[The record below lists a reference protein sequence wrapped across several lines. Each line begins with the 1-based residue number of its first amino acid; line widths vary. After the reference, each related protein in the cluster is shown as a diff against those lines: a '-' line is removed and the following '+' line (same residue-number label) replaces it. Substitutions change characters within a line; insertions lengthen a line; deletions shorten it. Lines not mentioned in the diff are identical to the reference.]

1 MTKPLFFIDQHGCA
15 KNQVDAEL
23 ITGHL
28 KEIGWE
34 RTDSAEKAKLLI
46 VNSCGFIESAKLES
60 ITAVIQAKKQY
71 PNAKILLAGC
81 LAERYCKDDGSP
93 FLEEADAFLGNGD
106 ISKIKD
112 IVQKLFAN
120 SSTEKEIPVI
130 IEPQN
135 GVCSGSRPELFSFPA
150 SAYVKITEGCNN
162 RCSFCAI
169 PLIRGNLRSRSI
181 NEIVEEI
188 QQLISKGIFEIN
200 LIGQDLASFGKDFE
214 ENTMDISPLASL
226 LTEITK
232 IKTNFWLRLLYIHP
246 DNFNPDILPIIKND
260 SRLLPYFDIPFQ
272 SGDDTIIKKMNR
284 HGNCTQYT
292 RLVDKIRGTL
302 PEAVIRTTFLT
313 GFPSETEDQFTNTVK
328 FIESIKPNWSGCFT
342 YSKEDGTAAE
352 KLRPSVPKKI
362 AKQRKELIEEAQTK
376 ITTEHLKQYIDKVFE
391 ILIEEVIPT
400 KENEETGFFI
410 GRAWFQAPDV
420 DGAVVVQYDTTNENQ
435 KNKVF
440 PGNRVKARIINVNN
454 VDLHGFM
461 IVP

>member
-1 MTKPLFFIDQHGCA
+1 MINQLFYIDQHGCA

-23 ITGHL
+23 LTGCL

-34 RTDSAEKAKLLI
+34 RTDSVEQATLII

-60 ITAVIQAKKQY
+60 ITAVIEAKKQY

-81 LAERYCKDDGSP
+81 LAERYCKDTGSP

-112 IVQKLFAN
+112 IVQKLFKNPSAG
-120 SSTEKEIPVI
+120 KEIPVI

-135 GVCSGSRPELFSFPA
+135 GVCSGPRPELFSFPS

-169 PLIRGNLRSRSI
+169 PLIRGNLRSRPI
-181 NEIVEEI
+181 NEIVDEI
-188 QQLISKGIFEIN
+188 RQLISTGVFEIN

-214 ENTMDISPLASL
+214 SNKTELSPLASL

-232 IKTNFWLRLLYIHP
+232 IKADFWLRLLYIHP

-260 SRLLPYFDIPFQ
+260 TRLLPYFDIPFQ

-284 HGNCTQYT
+284 HGSSARYSHLIDQ
-292 RLVDKIRGTL
+292 IRSTL
-302 PEAVIRTTFLT
+302 PDAVIRTTFLT
-313 GFPSETEDQFTNTVK
+313 GFPSETEEQFANTIK
-328 FIESIKPNWSGCFT
+328 FIETIKPNWSGCFA

-352 KLRPSVPKKI
+352 KIRPVVAKKI
-362 AKQRKELIEEAQTK
+362 AKKRKEAIERIQTQ
-376 ITTEHLKQYIDKVFE
+376 ITENHLKKYIDKTFD
-391 ILIEEVIPT
+391 IIIEEIIPA

-410 GRAWFQAPDV
+410 GRTWFQAPEV
-420 DGAVVVQYDTTNENQ
+420 DGAAVIQYDITDEKQ
-435 KNKVF
+435 KNKII
-440 PGNRVKARIINVNN
+440 PGNIIKAKITGKNE
-454 VDLHGFM
+454 VDLQGFM
-461 IVP
+461 LIR

>member
-1 MTKPLFFIDQHGCA
+1 MFFIDQHGCA

-23 ITGHL
+23 LTGHL

-34 RTDSAEKAKLLI
+34 KTDSAEQAKLII

-60 ITAVIQAKKQY
+60 ITAVIEAKKQY

-81 LAERYCKDDGSP
+81 LAERYCKDTGSP

-112 IVQKLFAN
+112 IVQQLFASPSHN
-120 SSTEKEIPVI
+120 KEVPVI
-130 IEPQN
+130 IAPQN

-181 NEIVEEI
+181 NDIVEEI
-188 QQLISKGIFEIN
+188 KQLISKGIFEIN
-200 LIGQDLASFGKDFE
+200 LIGQDLASYGKDFE
-214 ENTMDISPLASL
+214 DNKTEISPLASL
-226 LTEITK
+226 LMEITK
-232 IKTNFWLRLLYIHP
+232 IKADFWLRLLYIHP
-246 DNFNPDILPIIKND
+246 DNFNPDILPIIQKD
-260 SRLLPYFDIPFQ
+260 VRLLPYFDIPFQ
-272 SGDDTIIKKMNR
+272 SGDNTIITKMNR
-284 HGNCTQYT
+284 HGNSTQYIS
-292 RLVDKIRGTL
+292 LVGKIRSTL

-313 GFPSETEDQFTNTVK
+313 GFPSETEEQFANTVK
-328 FIESIKPNWSGCFT
+328 FIETIKPNWSGCFT

-352 KLRPSVPKKI
+352 KLRPTVQKKI
-362 AKQRKELIEEAQTK
+362 AKKRRELIEEAQTK
-376 ITTEHLKQYIDKVFE
+376 ITAEHLKQYIDKVFE
-391 ILIEEVIPT
+391 ILIEEVIPA
-400 KENEETGFFI
+400 KETEETGFFI

-440 PGNRVKARIINVNN
+440 PGNRVKARILNVNN

-461 IVP
+461 LVP